1 MDLNS
6 IYDFVVSKTFITAV
20 IVPLISGSLAA
31 ALIGYWKSHVL
42 RRKSLVA
49 EAYKVA
55 LDRVEAVYWIR
66 RRTLKSTLLP
76 QDEIDV
82 RNKLHE
88 VQRQTEYY
96 KGLLSIEAK
105 WFGDSYKEFVDA
117 ITKATG
123 PLLKDAW
130 HDSPSGPG
138 GELSNIIHPKSL
150 PEITSAEAKF
160 LKDSRAFFNI
170 FRRSARSIR
179 YLFVKW

>member
-1 MDLNS
+1 MDISNILD
-6 IYDFVVSKTFITAV
+6 YLTSKGFLTAV

-31 ALIGYWKSHVL
+31 AFVGYWKSHVL
-42 RRKSLVA
+42 RRKTLVA

-66 RRTLKSTLLP
+66 RRTRQRALRP

-82 RNKLHE
+82 RNQLHE

-105 WFGDSYKEFVDA
+105 WFGKSYSDFVA
-117 ITKATG
+117 SITKATG

-130 HDSPSGPG
+130 EDSPSGPG
-138 GELSNIIHPKSL
+138 GDLSNITHPKSL
-150 PEITSAEAKF
+150 PEVSKAEGVF
-160 LKDSRAFFNI
+160 LKDARAFFNI
-170 FRRSARSIR
+170 FQRTWRNFV
-179 YLFVKW
+179 YLVRKK